1 MAVDIPVVVD
11 IEKAFTEAAKRV
23 SSAIQPMKRAIEQET
38 AKIKLTTGTRWDD
51 LTQAYVPVKKSLED
65 IIGLTQKVNKMTG
78 TVTYSLTSSTRELAT
93 ALEDARQKYM
103 RLTAEEEKGI
113 AIDYRQLDASREAI
127 TILTSEIAMRQRKL
141 QMVEQSTQR
150 EIAASRAI
158 EAGNYALQQEVKT
171 AADLNSQI
179 SALRGKLQNL
189 DPKSKE
195 WTSTAKEIK
204 KATAKLEEYNA
215 KLNAIMSGTST
226 RTSAGSINR
235 ISKEMGGLIAKWN
248 SMSASVK
255 FDANGQLSAKAQ
267 ALVDKYRALTAES
280 ERYGRSLQ
288 ETAKIAVP
296 SINSISQKLSS
307 QSGIFRMLTSY
318 MSIYTAIFAGLRF
331 VRNVRE
337 TTAEF
342 EMQRVALGGII
353 QDAEKANSLFREIK
367 AAAIESPFQIK
378 DLVKYTKQ
386 LSAYRIETENLF
398 KVTMKLADVSAGLG
412 VDMNRLI
419 LAYGQVRAA
428 SVLRGQELRQFT
440 EAGIPMVELLAKKF
454 NELGREGTTTAD
466 VFELI
471 SKRAVPFSMI
481 ADIFDDMTERG
492 GVFYKMQEKQAETL
506 KGQWSNL
513 KDSLSIMYDEIGNT
527 KVVHGAMS
535 TMINDAK
542 FLFQNWRYIA
552 NAIKISTESFLA
564 FKVVSLFLPNLKR
577 ELLLSKKAQDAFTRS
592 TELATFA
599 QQTGSKAA
607 MASSA
612 RLKAYATYMQLAAVE
627 TNFFKRAWLQLKA
640 TMAATSWISL
650 LLTLLSALATVFIS
664 MRMESGRLAKE
675 LEKIGAEGQTS
686 ITRSISNFKRL
697 ADVATSAA
705 DGSKEQ
711 ADAVAELKRTYGDI
725 IPTQDLEAAKLK
737 ELRGDYDALTAAIR
751 QKISEQIREQKVNT
765 ITDEYGKTIGKKQK
779 AAKDLLSRYGLDKE
793 QINAILS
800 EIQSQVEDGLISIQ
814 STAEERREVFQKII
828 RDLTG
833 FEVNF
838 RTRQNDFDTYVQ
850 NTGILVEVERRL
862 NLLTDDYLKMDSAIK
877 DVNSSMETSVGTFGK
892 FAKMSKQMEKD
903 VANVFS
909 PEFGD
914 SSTYAAQQQ
923 RIKQTVMVYWD
934 YIQKAFEEANKTSNN
949 RIDIGRALL
958 GDGKIDFGVVNE
970 AVKEA
975 MAGGKNTRL
984 NTFINSIQQEY
995 ERLVPSDRIV
1005 NLVREKVGDIAEQFS
1020 VPMEKAHVYFK
1031 DSETSMEDWVKS
1043 LQEAQKE
1050 HESLYKQMVIN
1061 NQEIEHGNMVLKAF
1075 SESEV
1080 EAEKNMNDFLTALIS
1095 FFSEFKKHQ
1104 KGPAYQ
1110 QDPFISQMQDRM
1122 KFMQDFK
1129 KGYDDLNKYI
1139 SSNDALSKVS
1149 DKMAARGLAI
1159 GIDEA
1164 QQKRAA
1170 KELSEW
1176 YDEAM
1181 EEAFKAAKKYGASG
1195 TIRDFLS
1202 KPITDKSNRG
1212 KALKEFQNLIQ
1223 SLFDAKTDIDISNLK
1238 KNLEDALNMLKDE
1251 IKRSE
1256 AARNFFQ
1263 SILDTTGDRDLAL
1276 AMSVSVYGDIGN
1288 EFKERM
1294 QKQLEQ
1300 AFSTLDQSK
1309 ISGDLWK
1316 QLNDALAKQD
1326 FNTILKHIELFPEE
1340 WQKILKQMADDDE
1353 KHSADLM
1360 KNFADLISKYGDT
1373 AQKIA
1378 TIKAKADNEIQKVK
1392 DALDLRLTD
1401 TKLTPE
1407 QKQALKD
1414 RADEIIK
1421 ALEATR
1427 DLDIFKQSDRYIDF
1441 FAEINLMTAAAAATV
1456 RGELRKAFLKAFHD
1470 GAISADELRKNLR
1483 AVDEQFRK
1491 LSEST
1496 TLFGAY
1502 LNGGLEGANKKLQ
1515 EYSDNVSVLAAKMKS
1530 GKVLS
1535 ASEQNFASKML
1546 SMFGSGS
1553 TEGIKSYQQLISA
1566 FSNNGGL
1573 EAAGEAFGEM
1583 GEGMSA
1589 MAANGPGAIAIVD
1602 AIIKAVNS
1610 TITGIQQ
1617 IIDQLN
1623 EVRGEDKKIGKWFRF
1638 LGDFNKYAFSG
1649 WEKLKSGDVI
1659 GAVTDTV
1666 SSIVSIFNNVQR
1678 VKVDNINKKIE
1689 EQVNLIDDLEY
1700 AYSRLEKALGDSFG
1714 SEYIYNY
1721 NKQLEILKA
1730 KVEAYKNQAEL
1741 ERSKGKSADEKVAK
1755 GYDESA
1761 REIQD
1766 QITDMQGRLHEFFAG
1781 TDLSS
1786 AAEDFANAWIEA
1798 YKEFGSTTDAMSE
1811 KFNDMINRMINRSLS
1826 AKIMQEMLQPIFDQ
1840 IDEMSK
1846 DGLLS
1851 VNEIALISQ
1860 LAQERI
1866 PLINDAMTNL
1876 MSSLAA
1882 AGLDVRTSTAGLH
1895 GIGKEISGAS
1905 EESILALAAG
1915 INTQNFY
1922 MSYMPTISENVSQI
1936 LAAMTGTLSSTS
1948 PVETTENG
1956 DVMPSIQKMV
1966 YDYLPTIDQRLMNIE
1981 SLFKSVVTSKSGTS
1995 TNTNCVAVR

>member
-1 MAVDIPVVVD
+1 MAVEIPVVVD
-11 IEKAFTEAAKRV
+11 IDKAFTEAAKRV

-38 AKIKLTTGTRWDD
+38 AKIKLTTGMRWDD
-51 LTQAYVPVKKSLED
+51 LTRAYVPVKKSLED
-65 IIGLTQKVNKMTG
+65 IVGLTQKVNKRTG

-127 TILTSEIAMRQRKL
+127 TILTSEISMRQRKL

-235 ISKEMGGLIAKWN
+235 ISKEMNELISKWN
-248 SMSASVK
+248 AMSASVK
-255 FDANGQLSAKAQ
+255 FDASGQLSAKAQ

-288 ETAKIAVP
+288 QTAKIAVP
-296 SINSISQKLSS
+296 AINSISQKLNS
-307 QSGIFRMLTSY
+307 QGGIFRMLTSY

-353 QDAEKANSLFREIK
+353 QDAERANSLFREIK

-386 LSAYRIETENLF
+386 LAAYRIETENLF

-527 KVVHGAMS
+527 SAVHGAM
-535 TMINDAK
+535 TTLINDAK
-542 FLFQNWRYIA
+542 WLFQNWRYIA
-552 NAIKISTESFLA
+552 NAIKISTGSFVA
-564 FKVVSLFLPNLKR
+564 FKAVSLFLPNLKR

-607 MASSA
+607 LASA
-612 RLKAYATYMQLAAVE
+612 TRLKAYATYMQMAALE

-640 TMAATSWISL
+640 VMASTSWIAL
-650 LLTLLSALATVFIS
+650 VVTALSAVATVFASI
-664 MRMESGRLAKE
+664 MMESGRLNKE
-675 LEKIGAEGQTS
+675 LRKIGVEGQTS
-686 ITRSISNFKRL
+686 INRSVANFKRL
-697 ADVATSAA
+697 ADIASNAA
-705 DGSKEQ
+705 NGSKEQ

-725 IPTQDLEAAKLK
+725 IPTQELESQKLQQLK
-737 ELRGDYDALTAAIR
+737 GDYDALTVAIR
-751 QKISEQIREQKVNT
+751 QKISEQIREQKVNAV
-765 ITDEYGKTIGKKQK
+765 TDEYGKKIQRRQK
-779 AAKDLLSRYGLDKE
+779 NAKDLLSSYGLDKE
-793 QINAILS
+793 QVNAVLS
-800 EIQSQVEDGLISIQ
+800 EIQDSVQAGLITTE
-814 STAEERREVFQKII
+814 STVYERAQEYSRII
-828 RDLTG
+828 KDLTG
-833 FEVNF
+833 LVVDFGNGF
-838 RTRQNDFDTYVQ
+838 RDLNGTWHNVTDTE
-850 NTGILVEVERRL
+850 NNAEKTL
-862 NLLTDDYLKMDSAIK
+862 NRLTDTYLKMDGVIK
-877 DVNSSMETSVGTFGK
+877 DIDNSMENDIGTFGK
-892 FAKMSKQMEKD
+892 FAKMAKQMEKD
-903 VANVFS
+903 VANVFVG

-914 SSTYAAQQQ
+914 PSTYASQQQ
-923 RIKQTVMVYWD
+923 KIKKTVQVYWD
-934 YIQKAFEEANKTSNN
+934 YIYKAFEEANKTSNKK
-949 RIDIGRALL
+949 IDIGKALL
-958 GDGKIDFGVVNE
+958 DNGKIDFDFLNQ

-975 MAGGKNTRL
+975 MDGGKNTRL
-984 NTFINSIQQEY
+984 NTFISSIQQEY
-995 ERLVPSDRIV
+995 DRLVPSDRVV
-1005 NLVREKVGDIAEQFS
+1005 NLVREKISQIADQFS
-1020 VPMEKAHVYFK
+1020 VPMDKAHMYFK
-1031 DSETSMEDWVKS
+1031 DSETSMEDWVKG

-1050 HESLYKQMVIN
+1050 HKSLYKQMVLN
-1061 NQEIEHGNMVLKAF
+1061 NQEIESGTRVLKAF
-1075 SESEV
+1075 SEAEV
-1080 EAEKNMNDFLTALIS
+1080 NAEKNMTDFLAALIG
-1095 FFSEFKKHQ
+1095 FFGEFKKQQ
-1104 KGPAYQ
+1104 KGPSYQ

-1139 SSNDALSKVS
+1139 SSNDALAKVA
-1149 DKMAARGLAI
+1149 DKMSARGLAL

-1164 QQKRAA
+1164 QQQRAA

-1176 YDEAM
+1176 YGEAM

-1238 KNLEDALNMLKDE
+1238 KEFDDAIKRLKEE
-1251 IKRSE
+1251 IKHSE
-1256 AARNFFQ
+1256 TAKNFMNDIFD
-1263 SILDTTGDRDLAL
+1263 LTGNKKLATDLAI
-1276 AMSVSVYGDIGN
+1276 SVYGNPGD
-1288 EFKERM
+1288 E
-1294 QKQLEQ
+1294 LEKSIQ
-1300 AFSTLDQSK
+1300 
-1309 ISGDLWK
+1309 DLLGK
-1316 QLNDALAKQD
+1316 TMVIDSAKLPEDMKGINLA
-1326 FNTILKHIELFPEE
+1326 E
-1340 WQKILKQMADDDE
+1340 A
-1353 KHSADLM
+1353 
-1360 KNFADLISKYGDT
+1360 ISKKDVVTLRRMLQYVVDDNKQAAEEIISNWEKEEAEWLKDLYKT
-1373 AQKIA
+1373 YE
-1378 TIKAKADNEIQKVK
+1378 KAKTFQERK
-1392 DALDLRLTD
+1392 DLV
-1401 TKLTPE
+1401 
-1407 QKQALKD
+1407 KD
-1414 RADEIIK
+1414 RAT
-1421 ALEATR
+1421 ATR
-1427 DLDIFKQSDRYIDF
+1427 NR
-1441 FAEINLMTAAAAATV
+1441 
-1456 RGELRKAFLKAFHD
+1456 
-1470 GAISADELRKNLR
+1470 ISADKSLSQSEKESMTK
-1483 AVDEQFRK
+1483 AVDKKEARDIADIEIEALKTTYEWTAAFKDMERVSTATLRELVRLLDEYIEKNKDTASPESLKTLMQAREQAHDQIVER
-1491 LSEST
+1491 
-1496 TLFGAY
+1496 
-1502 LNGGLEGANKKLQ
+1502 NGYENLVKSVGKYFAAQKKVNALKKAGKKGTK
-1515 EYSDNVSVLAAKMKS
+1515 EYRQALDEEREALMDMK
-1530 GKVLS
+1530 
-1535 ASEQNFASKML
+1535 
-1546 SMFGSGS
+1546 
-1553 TEGIKSYQQLISA
+1553 KS
-1566 FSNNGGL
+1566 
-1573 EAAGEAFGEM
+1573 
-1583 GEGMSA
+1583 
-1589 MAANGPGAIAIVD
+1589 
-1602 AIIKAVNS
+1602 IKA
-1610 TITGIQQ
+1610 
-1617 IIDQLN
+1617 
-1623 EVRGEDKKIGKWFRF
+1623 IGDSFES
-1638 LGDFNKYAFSG
+1638 L
-1649 WEKLKSGDVI
+1649 
-1659 GAVTDTV
+1659 
-1666 SSIVSIFNNVQR
+1666 SSIVSSVSDMLDLDELSDGRAVLDGIAKGLSLVGTALIFINAMFTMLETNPIVLAISSIIAGVAALASIMSNLNVAKANREIEAQ
-1678 VKVDNINKKIE
+1678 NKLLHE
-1689 EQVNLIDDLEY
+1689 LEY
-1700 AYSRLEKALGDSFG
+1700 NYDRLSAAIEKSFG

-1721 NKQLEILKA
+1721 TRQLEILTA
-1730 KVEAYKNQAEL
+1730 KQAAYNAQARAE
-1741 ERSKGKSADEKVAK
+1741 SNKGKKADQDKIRE
-1755 GYDESA
+1755 YEDSA
-1761 REIQD
+1761 RDAAD
-1766 QITDMQGRLHEFFAG
+1766 QIEQMKTQLSEFFSG
-1781 TDLSS
+1781 TDLTS
-1786 AAEDFANAWIEA
+1786 AAEDFADAWIEA
-1798 YKEFGSTTDAMSE
+1798 YKEFGSTTDAISD
-1811 KFNDMINRMINRSLS
+1811 KFNDMVQSMINRSLV
-1826 AKIMQEMLQPIFDQ
+1826 AKIMQEKMLQPIFDQ
-1840 IDEMSK
+1840 IDKLSK

-1851 VNEIALISQ
+1851 VSGIASISQ

-1866 PLINDAMTNL
+1866 PLINEAMTSL

-1882 AGLDVRTSTAGLH
+1882 AGLDVRTNTAGFH
-1895 GIGKEISGAS
+1895 GISKEIAGAS
-1905 EESILALAAG
+1905 EESVLALAAG

-1936 LAAMTGTLSSTS
+1936 LSAMTGTFSPTS

-1956 DVMPSIQKMV
+1956 DVMPSVQKMV

-1981 SLFKSVVTSKSGTS
+1981 SLFKSVVTPKSGTS

>member
-1 MAVDIPVVVD
+1 MAVEIPVVVD
-11 IEKAFTEAAKRV
+11 IDKAFTEAAKRV

-38 AKIKLTTGTRWDD
+38 AKIKLTTGMRWDD

-65 IIGLTQKVNKMTG
+65 IVGLTQKVNKRTG

-235 ISKEMGGLIAKWN
+235 ISKEMNELISKWN
-248 SMSASVK
+248 AMSASVK
-255 FDANGQLSAKAQ
+255 FDASGQLSAKAQ

-296 SINSISQKLSS
+296 AINSISQKLNS
-307 QSGIFRMLTSY
+307 QGGIFRMLTGY

-440 EAGIPMVELLAKKF
+440 EAGIPMVGLLAKKF

-527 KVVHGAMS
+527 SAVHGAM
-535 TMINDAK
+535 TTLINDAK
-542 FLFQNWRYIA
+542 WLFQNWRYIA
-552 NAIKISTESFLA
+552 NAIKISTGSFVA
-564 FKVVSLFLPNLKR
+564 FKAVSLFLPNLKR

-607 MASSA
+607 LASA
-612 RLKAYATYMQLAAVE
+612 TRLKAYATYMQLAAVE
-627 TNFFKRAWLQLKA
+627 TNFLKRAWLQLKA

-650 LLTLLSALATVFIS
+650 LLTALSALATVFIS
-664 MRMESGRLAKE
+664 IRMESGRLGKE
-675 LEKIGAEGQTS
+675 LQKIGADGQTS

-705 DGSKEQ
+705 DGSKQQ

-737 ELRGDYDALTAAIR
+737 ELRGDYDAVTMAIR
-751 QKISEQIREQKVNT
+751 QKISEQIREQKVNA
-765 ITDEYGKTIGKKQK
+765 ITDEYGKTVGRKQRK
-779 AAKDLLSRYGLDKE
+779 AKDLLSTFGLDKE
-793 QINAILS
+793 QINAIMS
-800 EIQSQVEDGLISIQ
+800 TIQEEVEDGLISIE
-814 STAEERREVFQKII
+814 SSAGERRDAFQRII
-828 RDLTG
+828 KDLTG
-833 FEVNF
+833 FTVDF
-838 RTRQNDFDTYVQ
+838 GTRFNDFDRHVQ
-850 NTGILVEVERRL
+850 NTAILVDAERAL
-862 NLLTDDYLKMDSAIK
+862 NNLTAEYLEMDSAIK

-903 VANVFS
+903 VADVFVG

-914 SSTYAAQQQ
+914 PSTYASQQQ
-923 RIKQTVMVYWD
+923 KIKQTVMVYWD
-934 YIQKAFEEANKTSNN
+934 YIKKAFEEANKTSDKT
-949 RIDIGRALL
+949 IDISRALL
-958 GDGKIDFGVVNE
+958 GNGKIDFSVVND

-1020 VPMEKAHVYFK
+1020 VPMEKAHMYFK

-1050 HESLYKQMVIN
+1050 HESLYKQMLIN
-1061 NQEIEHGNMVLKAF
+1061 NDEIERGNMVLKAF
-1075 SESEV
+1075 SEAEV

-1129 KGYDDLNKYI
+1129 KGYDDLNKYL
-1139 SSNDALSKVS
+1139 SSNDALGRVA
-1149 DKMAARGLAI
+1149 DKMAARGLAL

-1164 QQKRAA
+1164 QQKKAA

-1176 YDEAM
+1176 YGEAM
-1181 EEAFKAAKKYGASG
+1181 EEAFQAAKKYGASG
-1195 TIRDFLS
+1195 SIREFLS
-1202 KPITDKSNRG
+1202 MPIKDKSNRS

-1223 SLFDAKTDIDISNLK
+1223 SLFDAKTDLDISNLK
-1238 KNLEDALNMLKDE
+1238 KEFDDALKRLKDE
-1251 IKRSE
+1251 IKHSE
-1256 AARNFFQ
+1256 TAKNFMNDIFD
-1263 SILDTTGDRDLAL
+1263 LTGNKQLATDLA
-1276 AMSVSVYGDIGN
+1276 VSVYGTPGDDLEDGIKKMLAKSFVIDSDAFPLMDPALIQQGIFKAIDEKDVVTLRKMLKYVVDDNKQAAEEIISNWEKEEADWLKNLYKTYEKAKTFQERKDLVRDRATATRNRINADRSLSDAEKNTALKAVDKQEARDIADIDIEALKTTYEWTKAFEDLDGVSTKTLD
-1288 EFKERM
+1288 ELIDLIEEYVTKYGKDLEP
-1294 QKQLEQ
+1294 QQLRELTRSKEQ
-1300 AFSTLDQSK
+1300 AEQQKRNRNGFLATGRAIKDYMESLKKLKETEDKENATKDEILAANDNLQDS
-1309 ISGDLWK
+1309 IRDLGEAFASINDYLSEATSGVK
-1316 QLNDALAKQD
+1316 
-1326 FNTILKHIELFPEE
+1326 
-1340 WQKILKQMADDDE
+1340 
-1353 KHSADLM
+1353 DLM
-1360 KNFADLISKYGDT
+1360 SVFASDS
-1373 AQKIA
+1373 
-1378 TIKAKADNEIQKVK
+1378 
-1392 DALDLRLTD
+1392 DA
-1401 TKLTPE
+1401 
-1407 QKQALKD
+1407 A
-1414 RADEIIK
+1414 
-1421 ALEATR
+1421 
-1427 DLDIFKQSDRYIDF
+1427 Y
-1441 FAEINLMTAAAAATV
+1441 
-1456 RGELRKAFLKAFHD
+1456 
-1470 GAISADELRKNLR
+1470 
-1483 AVDEQFRK
+1483 
-1491 LSEST
+1491 
-1496 TLFGAY
+1496 FGQQ
-1502 LNGGLEGANKKLQ
+1502 L
-1515 EYSDNVSVLAAKMKS
+1515 DNVSKAAAGVGNATVGIAQLAAGIITPQAIMQT
-1530 GKVLS
+1530 LS
-1535 ASEQNFASKML
+1535 
-1546 SMFGSGS
+1546 
-1553 TEGIKSYQQLISA
+1553 GIKDLVVGIFGAEQAARIRKLDNQIKEQERLLD
-1566 FSNNGGL
+1566 NL
-1573 EAAGEAFGEM
+1573 ERTYDE
-1583 GEGMSA
+1583 
-1589 MAANGPGAIAIVD
+1589 
-1602 AIIKAVNS
+1602 
-1610 TITGIQQ
+1610 
-1617 IIDQLN
+1617 
-1623 EVRGEDKKIGKWFRF
+1623 
-1638 LGDFNKYAFSG
+1638 LGDAM
-1649 WEKLKSGDVI
+1649 EK
-1659 GAVTDTV
+1659 
-1666 SSIVSIFNNVQR
+1666 
-1678 VKVDNINKKIE
+1678 
-1689 EQVNLIDDLEY
+1689 
-1700 AYSRLEKALGDSFG
+1700 SFG
-1714 SEYIYNY
+1714 ADYIYNY
-1721 NKQLEILKA
+1721 NKQLEILEA
-1730 KVEAYKNQAEL
+1730 KQTAYMAQARA
-1741 ERSKGKSADEKVAK
+1741 EREKGKKADEDAIK
-1755 GYDESA
+1755 GYEDAARDTADE
-1761 REIQD
+1761 IVK
-1766 QITDMQGRLHEFFAG
+1766 MQTQLSEFFSG
-1781 TDLSS
+1781 TDLTS
-1786 AAEDFANAWIEA
+1786 AAEDFADAWIDA

-1811 KFNDMINRMINRSLS
+1811 KFNDMIQSMINRSLA

-1840 IDEMSK
+1840 IDELAK

-1851 VNEIALISQ
+1851 TNDIAEIAA
-1860 LAQERI
+1860 LAQSRI
-1866 PLINDAMTNL
+1866 PLINNAMTNL

-1882 AGLDVRTSTAGLH
+1882 AGIDVRNSTAGFH
-1895 GIGKEISGAS
+1895 GISKEIAGAS
-1905 EESILALAAG
+1905 EESILGLAAAV
-1915 INTQNFY
+1915 NTQNFY
-1922 MSYMPTISENVSQI
+1922 MSYVPTINENVAAI
-1936 LAAMTGTLSSTS
+1936 LSAMTGGA
-1948 PVETTENG
+1948 PVGGAAGLETTDTGE
-1956 DVMPSIQKMV
+1956 VMPSVQKMI
-1966 YDYLPTIDQRLMNIE
+1966 YDHLPLMDQNLAELLRLVR
-1981 SLFKSVVTSKSGTS
+1981 SVITTKNGS
-1995 TNTNCVAVR
+1995 TNTNYVAVK